1 MYNKEEIFDETND
14 LTGYPF
20 IFDKDNSIENLS
32 VSKEVIKS
40 KKKKLGRKT
49 KNDSGIYDEKTHNK
63 FKIDNINRKI
73 KNMILNSI
81 IPFINSRIKNGFNKL
96 KKIAQKEYIT
106 KNVEFDK
113 TFFIKNP
120 IKDILSLDITSKHKK
135 YLEKDYNKKKI
146 SFLLSDKNPDKQQF
160 EQILNLTF
168 LDYLEHFRQSKYY
181 PELDGMAIFD
191 EAEIKEKKCRNDKD
205 YYDTFKYTIDN
216 YEELIDQRV
225 IKKRNK

>member
-1 MYNKEEIFDETND
+1 MINKEEIFDETND
-14 LTGYPF
+14 LTRYPF
-20 IFDKDNSIENLS
+20 
-32 VSKEVIKS
+32 
-40 KKKKLGRKT
+40 
-49 KNDSGIYDEKTHNK
+49 NK
-63 FKIDNINRKI
+63 FKIDNINKKI

-96 KKIAQKEYIT
+96 KKLAQKEYIT

-120 IKDILSLDITSKHKK
+120 IKDILSLNITSKHKK
-135 YLEKDYNKKKI
+135 LEKDYNKKKI
-146 SFLLSDKNPDKQQF
+146 SFLLSDKNADKQQF

-191 EAEIKEKKCRNDKD
+191 EDEIKEKKCGNDKD
-205 YYDTFKYTIDN
+205 YYDTLKYTIDN
-216 YEELIDQRV
+216 YEELI
-225 IKKRNK
+225 NFLYN